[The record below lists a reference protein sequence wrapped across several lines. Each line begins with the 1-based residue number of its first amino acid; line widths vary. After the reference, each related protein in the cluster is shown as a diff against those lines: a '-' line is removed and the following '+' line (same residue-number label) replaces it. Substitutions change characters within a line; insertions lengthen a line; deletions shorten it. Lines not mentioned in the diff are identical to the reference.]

1 MADLTFPA
9 SQGELRGYLARPAG
23 EGPWPGV
30 IVIHDVFGMS
40 DDLRRQC
47 DWLAGAGY
55 LAFGPDLYS
64 WGRKFAC
71 LRATMTDLR
80 ARRGRSFED
89 IDAAR
94 SWLISDKENC
104 TGQVGIIGYCMGGG
118 FSLLLAP
125 GDNYSASS
133 VNYGEVPDDAETVLA
148 TACPVVGSFGAK
160 DSRLAGAAAK
170 LEKALETHGI
180 PHEVHEYPD
189 AGHGFLNQHNG
200 ALGVLVGVLGRLMG
214 IGYHEPSAADARRRI
229 IQFFDQHLKT
239 AS

>member
-1 MADLTFPA
+1 MADVTFPA
-9 SQGELRGYLARPAG
+9 SAGSLRGYLARPEG
-23 EGPWPGV
+23 DGPWPGV

-40 DDLRRQC
+40 DDLRKQC

-80 ARRGRSFED
+80 ARRGRTFED

-94 SWLISDKENC
+94 SWLVGADQNC
-104 TGQVGIIGYCMGGG
+104 TGKVGVIGYCMGGG

-125 GDNYSASS
+125 GENYAASS
-133 VNYGEVPDDAETVLA
+133 VNYGDVPDDADTVLA
-148 TACPVVGSFGAK
+148 TACPVVGSFGGK
-160 DSRLAGAAAK
+160 DRRLAGAAAK
-170 LEKALETHGI
+170 LENALEVNAITHD
-180 PHEVHEYPD
+180 VHEYPA
-189 AGHGFLNQHNG
+189 AGHGFLNQHDG
-200 ALGVLVGVLGRLMG
+200 AIGILGRLLG
-214 IGYHEPSAADARRRI
+214 VGYHEPTAEDARRRI
-229 IQFFDQHLKT
+229 VEFFDQHLK